1 MPFEKGRAKTGGRM
15 PGVKNKTTEE
25 IKQKIQMVLANKV
38 DELAAD
44 LALMP
49 EHKQWQ
55 ILSAIARYVLP
66 SKVESEGIIDHSG
79 EINITVSFQDSTD
92 NAIGDNDKPELPF

>member
-1 MPFEKGRAKTGGRM
+1 MPFEKGRAKTGGRV

-25 IKQKIQMVLANKV
+25 IKQKIQLVLANKV
-38 DELAAD
+38 EELADD
-44 LALMP
+44 LAMMP

-66 SKVESEGIIDHSG
+66 SKVENEGSVEHSG
-79 EINITVSFQDSTD
+79 EVKYNVNINFVDAHSDPS
-92 NAIGDNDKPELPF
+92 GDNNNEG